1 MSSIKSLGSAAV
13 LLLTLLTSACGGSVY
28 KQPQITLQNV
38 QLGGL
43 GLRGGTLLVSVEV
56 VNPNR
61 FALNANQ
68 LRYELA
74 LRDPEIQGD
83 TSWVDFATG
92 VHDVPFAVAA
102 GDTASVQIPVEFTYA
117 GMGGAAN
124 ALLRSG
130 TFTYR
135 ASGTVDVRT
144 PLGSYTVPFQKRGTV
159 ALMSSR

>member
-1 MSSIKSLGSAAV
+1 MKAMKTLSTAA
-13 LLLTLLTSACGGSVY
+13 LLLVALVLSACAGSVY
-28 KQPQITLQNV
+28 RQPQITLQNV

-68 LRYELA
+68 LRYDLA
-74 LRDPEIQGD
+74 LRNPEVAND
-83 TSWVDFATG
+83 TVWIDFASG
-92 VHDVPFAVAA
+92 IYDVPFSVAA
-102 GDTASVQIPVEFTYA
+102 GDTGTVQIPVEFTYA
-117 GMGGAAN
+117 GIGGAAN

-144 PLGSYTVPFQKRGTV
+144 PVGTHTVPFQRRGTV
-159 ALMSSR
+159 ALMSGR